1 MTEKFRSFAKV
12 PPKGWNSWNGYGA
25 SVREDEVKRNADYM
39 SENLKQFGWQYITV
53 DIQWYEPT
61 ADSSKYHDFAPLV
74 MDEYSRLLP
83 DPARFPSAA
92 NGNGFKPLAD
102 YIHSLGLKF
111 GIHIMRGIPRQA
123 VHAGSPIKGTDKTAT
138 DIALNNICPW
148 NADMYGVNTDMPEGQ
163 LYYDSLMELY
173 ASWGVDFIKCDD
185 IANSVIYNG
194 THKKEVE
201 ALRKA
206 IDKTGRSMVLSLSPG
221 PAPVDNGAFFQR
233 TANMWRITDDFWD
246 EWSLLLNM
254 FDRADKWSAMS
265 RSGNWPDCD
274 MLPLG
279 HIGIR
284 SVDGP
289 GGDRQTRFTKPE
301 QKTMMTSWAMMQS
314 PLIMGGEL
322 PDNDDWTTSLLT
334 NSELLKMDDHITE
347 KYQTHRDDD
356 MITWYARSADNQYFA
371 IFNISE
377 GDLTLTGSQISE
389 LGMPLNGRDVW
400 HDSDIAISNDD
411 TITVG
416 AHDVFLLKTSSLIK
430 GD

>member
-1 MTEKFRSFAKV
+1 MIEKFRQFAKV
-12 PPKGWNSWNGYGA
+12 PPKGWNSWDGYGA

-39 SENLKQFGWQYITV
+39 SQHLKQFGWQYITV
-53 DIQWYEPT
+53 DIQWYEPS

-74 MDEYSRLLP
+74 MDDYSRLLP
-83 DPARFPSAA
+83 DPKRFPSAT
-92 NGNGFKPLAD
+92 NGSGFKPLAD
-102 YIHSLGLKF
+102 YVHHLGLKF

-123 VHAGSPIKGTDKTAT
+123 VHKASPIKGTDKTAR

-148 NADMYGVNTDMPEGQ
+148 NSDMYGVNVDMPEGQ
-163 LYYDSLMELY
+163 GYYDSLMALY

-206 IDKTGRSMVLSLSPG
+206 IDKTGRDMVLSLSPG
-221 PAPVDNGAFFQR
+221 PAPVENGAFFQH

-254 FDRADKWSAMS
+254 FDRAEKWSSMS
-265 RSGNWPDCD
+265 RPGNWPDCD

-289 GGDRQTRFTKPE
+289 GGNRQTRFTKAE
-301 QKTMMTSWAMMQS
+301 QKTMMTLWSLMQS

-322 PDNDDWTTSLLT
+322 PDLDDWTSRLLT
-334 NSELLKMDDHITE
+334 NRELLKMDDRITE
-347 KYQTHRDDD
+347 KYQIYRDKK
-356 MITWYARSADNQYFA
+356 MIIWYAASSDSEYHA
-371 IFNISE
+371 IFNVSDDE
-377 GDLTLTGSQISE
+377 LTLTGSQISSFD
-389 LGMPLNGRDVW
+389 LPLKGYNVWLDQDVTL
-400 HDSDIAISNDD
+400 STKQ
-411 TITVG
+411 TIQIG
-416 AHDVFLLKTSSLIK
+416 SHDVYLIKTSIN
-430 GD
+430 